1 MHFKWRFFL
10 PAWLWQRSILFC
22 AVCSLS
28 QILWRF
34 TKQSWVGD
42 VKLSIRAVSYDAN
55 PTLCLGRE
63 CELTFAA
70 LGFYNH
76 ELFHVESEGNSNP
89 VALELIVGI
98 PPLEGPEGLE
108 RRALPAAEA
117 HKGQIVPMLLSGSA
131 NGMFQPGVTLRRADD
146 AQAQE
151 PLESTHSGAC
161 GRESCSCVMSL
172 AGFPADSPPLVP
184 ACFLGPITLLPHPF
198 CDPSISF
205 QDSLFLFR

>member
-1 MHFKWRFFL
+1 MSLNYNEKIKNSSFLGISKLWFFSSAYAAPKSHFYL
-10 PAWLWQRSILFC
+10 
-22 AVCSLS
+22 
-28 QILWRF
+28 
-34 TKQSWVGD
+34 
-42 VKLSIRAVSYDAN
+42 
-55 PTLCLGRE
+55 
-63 CELTFAA
+63 
-70 LGFYNH
+70 
-76 ELFHVESEGNSNP
+76 
-89 VALELIVGI
+89 VGI

-117 HKGQIVPMLLSGSA
+117 HRGQIVPMLLSGSA